1 MELSSYEQN
10 RLHSLIKSAEE
21 YKRSHSGQEMMIII
35 TNGGLQ
41 GFSLIEQDKYPIIY
55 RTDTQEINP
64 DFVPKPLEPPEPTN
78 CRTFFESRFG
88 RCL

>member
-10 RLHSLIKSAEE
+10 HLHSLIKSAEE
-21 YKRSHSGQEMMIII
+21 YKRSHAGQEMMIVF

-41 GFSLIEQDKYPIIY
+41 GFSLIEQEKYPIVY
-55 RTDTQEINP
+55 RTDTQKINP
-64 DFVPKPLEPPEPTN
+64 DYVSKPLEPPKPAN
-78 CRTFFESRFG
+78 CRAFFESRFT